1 MQDFL
6 FGWMID
12 YPMLKL
18 LLIMVIVPTVMNAAV
33 FWVQDNFLK
42 KTKFNK
48 GDESLKKFYIDFDD
62 EILEKEFTMEIEL

>member
-1 MQDFL
+1 
-6 FGWMID
+6 
-12 YPMLKL
+12 
-18 LLIMVIVPTVMNAAV
+18 MVIVPTVMNAAV